1 MKPNYLDDLEH
12 SAPPVVGYPWVPYH
26 GGQSYSS
33 GYPSTSWYL
42 PPQGYQEYYHS
53 ASPSAPPLPQPVQRP
68 AHPFRQNYRRRF
80 SLRSFMETCLEAL
93 CCCWIVEL
101 CLPWQISVMESCFN
115 LQRIKPGAT
124 DLVCLFQRSKRVISG
139 YMRDGIWPGFSIKH
153 YFFLP
158 SGSQIQTCIWTEQNI
173 QIHLSIHIWYIF
185 FEKAAKWLQASEFKL
200 DSITWKK
207 SVHWL

>member
-12 SAPPVVGYPWVPYH
+12 SAPPVVGYPWVPHH

-68 AHPFRQNYRRRF
+68 AHQFRQNYRRRF

-115 LQRIKPGAT
+115 LQRIKPGTT

-153 YFFLP
+153 FFSP
-158 SGSQIQTCIWTEQNI
+158 IWFSNPNMYLDRTKYTDSF
-173 QIHLSIHIWYIF
+173 IHSYMIYIF
-185 FEKAAKWLQASEFKL
+185 WESCKMIAGLW
-200 DSITWKK
+200 I
-207 SVHWL
+207 